1 MESLSRLPNSL
12 ETWTLPGSRSCP
24 KYEKIRSFDRFL
36 CTTSPYGNHLVQ
48 GTISKEF
55 RVYLSDEKYSIG
67 NLQKLAFEHP
77 FPFAPPLS
85 LQPCHSVQDQRRSR
99 KSPPFFLVTY
109 IHIHLAW
116 AQCSSVPSSMSY
128 FTESWSPKSI
138 SIFSHLPS
146 QFQFPSDA
154 QILICEQG
162 SSLDEILR
170 DLFVHRRYRELRFR
184 FGLCLYHASQK
195 LWFVLF

>member
-99 KSPPFFLVTY
+99 KSPPSFLSR
-109 IHIHLAW
+109 HLRSHPFSMGPMLIGTVFNVLLYGIMIT
-116 AQCSSVPSSMSY
+116 QVYLYFQSSSKSVSIPIRCSNSN
-128 FTESWSPKSI
+128 
-138 SIFSHLPS
+138 
-146 QFQFPSDA
+146 
-154 QILICEQG
+154 
-162 SSLDEILR
+162 LR
-170 DLFVHRRYRELRFR
+170 AGIE
-184 FGLCLYHASQK
+184 FG
-195 LWFVLF
+195 